1 MMAQQ
6 APYMGLEAAS
16 DRHSG
21 ALLRC
26 TVHFEF
32 KPPR

>member
-1 MMAQQ
+1 MVALR
-6 APYMGLEAAS
+6 APYMGLETAS
-16 DRHSG
+16 DRHCE